1 MSLPSLLIAFLADFL
16 GSTNA
21 FLSGFVSL
29 PTNATGPLD
38 PSITL
43 TDSGVQ
49 LVHEIARIAVAWSGT
64 LALTL
69 NQLVH

>member
-16 GSTNA
+16 ASA
-21 FLSGFVSL
+21 DAYLSGLVSI

-38 PSITL
+38 PNITL
-43 TDSGVQ
+43 TGPGVE
-49 LVHEIARIAVAWSGT
+49 LVHELARTAISWSAT

-69 NQLVH
+69 QQLV